1 MIARCL
7 WHALDISGQERQVYG
22 YYKGLY
28 YGRSYFW
35 LLGDINFPFC
45 TWDTPEFYTLT
56 FIQRHSEYWKLHG
69 KKRFTSDTC
78 SHIITGDRDCQEWAV
93 NVAFLQSHK
102 QDLSW
107 LDSTDKNH
115 KNCGSWLCILKIFL
129 EYSDWDGL
137 RKELWR
143 QLSSSFSD
151 NTQVSW
157 KTHSV
162 DHYFYLLPQSCGLVE
177 EKVHIQQLFPFL
189 LFFPFLVF
197 VFNLRGVNTGYLTY
211 RCYFH
216 H

>member
-1 MIARCL
+1 MGYARIL
-7 WHALDISGQERQVYG
+7 YFDLYSKTFWILKVTREKALHFGYLQSHHHRGQRLPGV
-22 YYKGLY
+22 
-28 YGRSYFW
+28 
-35 LLGDINFPFC
+35 
-45 TWDTPEFYTLT
+45 
-56 FIQRHSEYWKLHG
+56 
-69 KKRFTSDTC
+69 
-78 SHIITGDRDCQEWAV
+78 AV

-107 LDSTDKNH
+107 LDSTDKSH
-115 KNCGSWLCILKIFL
+115 KKCGCWLCILKIFL

-162 DHYFYLLPQSCGLVE
+162 DHYFYSLPQSCGLVE
-177 EKVHIQQLFPFL
+177 EKVHIQQLFLFL

-211 RCYFH
+211 RWYFH